1 LEKYSGELITA
12 MNARDSATTLAVCSK
27 TQAAV
32 EMLRQKINNKYH
44 LRVDALLDKLSHVL
58 ATRNATSVTVQPVYD
73 GMIGL
78 LELLNQLEKDANW
91 SGK

>member
-1 LEKYSGELITA
+1 
-12 MNARDSATTLAVCSK
+12 
-27 TQAAV
+27 
-32 EMLRQKINNKYH
+32 MLRQKINNKYH
-44 LRVDALLDKLSHVL
+44 LRVDTLLNKLSHVL